1 MNNVKSFVLVK
12 PEVGDTGGHA
22 LGIAACLVAKGMP
35 AGGVIEAKE
44 THVPEN
50 GRLFEVLGSYIG
62 RVLRAVDFLQHE
74 HPLLQVMLQ
83 P

>member
-44 THVPEN
+44 RHV
-50 GRLFEVLGSYIG
+50 S
-62 RVLRAVDFLQHE
+62 
-74 HPLLQVMLQ
+74 
-83 P
+83 